1 MTVAPN
7 PFRPVSRTPL
17 SLLVSRQLRAA
28 ILAGELSIGTE
39 LPTEKE
45 LTEHFGV
52 SRSTIREA
60 LRILQS
66 QGLLSGGDSVST
78 ARPRVSAEQ
87 TPTSASEALENAVR
101 LGTLPLDDLI
111 ELRLLLEGS
120 AVTHPQ
126 LDTSRLDEARSALE
140 VMRTPDVD
148 VTTFHREDVR
158 FHISLAGSGGNTVF
172 PLVMS
177 VLRDAIAGHLLG
189 ALSAMDDPA
198 PVLRRLAD
206 EHAAILDAV
215 DAGDGERAAALIK
228 AHVWDFYVNEV
239 PDG

>member
-1 MTVAPN
+1 MTAAPSPFQPVA
-7 PFRPVSRTPL
+7 RTPL
-17 SLLVSRQLRAA
+17 SLLISRQLRAA
-28 ILAGELSIGTE
+28 ILSGDLSIGTE
-39 LPTEKE
+39 LPTERE
-45 LTEHFGV
+45 LTEQFRV

-66 QGLLSGGDSVST
+66 QGLLSGGDTVST

-87 TPTSASEALENAVR
+87 TSASASEALENAVR
-101 LGTLPLDDLI
+101 LGELPLNDLI
-111 ELRLLLEGS
+111 EFRLLLEGS

-126 LDTSRLDEARSALE
+126 LDTARLDEARDALA
-140 VMRTPDVD
+140 VMRTPGID
-148 VTTFHREDVR
+148 VTAFHREDVR
-158 FHISLAGSGGNTVF
+158 FHICLAASGGNTVF

-177 VLRDAIAGHLLG
+177 VLRDSIASYLLG
-189 ALSAMDDPA
+189 ALSALDDPA

-215 DAGDGERAAALIK
+215 DAGHGERAAALIR
-228 AHVWDFYVNEV
+228 AHIWDFYVNEV